1 MAKRDKKTPPPTKGP
16 QGSEVAEEAF
26 NQAFAPSSV
35 SAAKEAAEKA
45 AGAGASA
52 GGAPKVDPEGFG
64 MRLKRA
70 EQTGEKWLGKGK
82 KLVGGMS
89 RGQKALGLLTLG
101 TMALPYAGQMWNGI
115 KSDWNVGSKFGDGVT
130 GEEEA
135 LQWQKQVQAV
145 ELARQRREAKI
156 QKLAAI
162 NAARIQQYAPHLAAK
177 LLTGRDLPRQGILI
191 GGEGGRQ
198 DVLQQA
204 ARDMAEGK
212 YGGIGEREYAARQDL
227 SAQQANMMA
236 LPPGG

>member
-1 MAKRDKKTPPPTKGP
+1 MAKRDKKTPPPVPPVVPFTP
-16 QGSEVAEEAF
+16 PADVVPD
-26 NQAFAPSSV
+26 AP
-35 SAAKEAAEKA
+35 A
-45 AGAGASA
+45 
-52 GGAPKVDPEGFG
+52 APKVV
-64 MRLKRA
+64 
-70 EQTGEKWLGKGK
+70 GEETLGARVRRVGEKGK
-82 KLVGGMS
+82 KFVGGMS

-101 TMALPYAGQMWNGI
+101 TMALPYAGQMWNGL
-115 KSDWNVGSKFGDGVT
+115 KSDWNVGSRFGDGVT

-145 ELARQRREAKI
+145 ELARQRREEKI

-212 YGGIGEREYAARQDL
+212 YGGMGEREYAARQDL